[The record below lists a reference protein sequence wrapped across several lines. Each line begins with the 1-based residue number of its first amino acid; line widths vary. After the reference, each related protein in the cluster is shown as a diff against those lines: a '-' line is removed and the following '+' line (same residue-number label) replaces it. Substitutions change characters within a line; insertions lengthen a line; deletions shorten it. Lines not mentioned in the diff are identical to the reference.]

1 MSQENVD
8 VVRDQFAAV
17 NERDFARAMDHYAED
32 VELVVDPDAFLA
44 GGTYEGRQ
52 AVGQYFGDW
61 FATFEPD
68 YRFDINE
75 TRDGGE
81 LVYMS
86 ATHHGRGRISGVEVH
101 LETGYLYTV
110 RAGKIVR
117 VELFTTPA
125 AALDASGLRD

>member
-17 NERDFARAMDHYAED
+17 NERDFPRAMEHYAED

-44 GGTYEGRQ
+44 GGTFEGRE

-75 TRDGGE
+75 VRDGGD
-81 LVYMS
+81 LVYLN
-86 ATHHGRGRISGVEVH
+86 AAHHGRGRISGVEVH
-101 LETGYLYTV
+101 RETGYLYTV
-110 RAGKIVR
+110 RGGKIVR

>member
-17 NERDFARAMDHYAED
+17 NERDFPRAMGYYADD
-32 VELVVDPDAFLA
+32 VELDVGPDVFLSA
-44 GGTYEGRQ
+44 GTFKGRK

-61 FATFEPD
+61 FATFKRD

-75 TRDGGE
+75 TRGGGD
-81 LVYMS
+81 LVYVS
-86 ATHHGRGRISGVEVH
+86 ATHHGRGRISGVEAQ

-110 RAGKIVR
+110 RGGKIVR
-117 VELFTTPA
+117 VELFSTPA
-125 AALDASGLRD
+125 AALDASGLQD